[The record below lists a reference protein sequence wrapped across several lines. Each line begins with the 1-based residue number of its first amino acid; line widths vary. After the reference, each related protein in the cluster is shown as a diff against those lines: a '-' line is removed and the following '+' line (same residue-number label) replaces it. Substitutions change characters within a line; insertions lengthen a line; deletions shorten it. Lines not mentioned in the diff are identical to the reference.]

1 MEFASTNFIWMFLPA
16 CLILFYLAKWVLRSK
31 ARDIVCKVILL
42 AFSLYFYYLAGWK
55 GLIVLAVLILINY
68 FGGLGIG
75 AFASRERVIGRTA
88 LLVVMIIIN
97 VEWLAF
103 YKYFG
108 LFSGRSI
115 IMPLAFSFVIFQSI
129 SYLVDVSRGKVQA
142 DKNLL
147 NYALFT
153 TFFGQMSQGPILR
166 YDDFGAQI
174 VGKERSFTETIHA
187 ADFAAGLKRFCY
199 GLGKK
204 IIIANTVAEVCDK
217 IWEQPQ
223 GIGTPVAW
231 FGLLLYTLQIY
242 FDFSGYSD
250 MAVGIGKMFGLQIK
264 ENFDYPYTSLSIRE
278 FWRRWHMSLGS
289 WFRDYIYIPLGGS
302 RVNLGRIC
310 FNLFVV
316 FLVTG
321 VWHGADITFIIW
333 GLIFALFSI
342 LERLFLGKWLDK
354 NPVKILNWIYCMIV
368 VMLGWV
374 FFRAADLPQALI
386 YFKELFSFTSSAQ
399 HLTVIGYLNVDLIFA
414 IVCGILFCGFFQRL
428 FKKLYLKIQNT
439 IPFVSVDL
447 ILQIAVLAWSILMI
461 LQGSYTPSIYGR
473 F

>member
-129 SYLVDVSRGKVQA
+129 SYLADVSRGKVQA

-174 VGKERSFTETIHA
+174 VGKEKSFTE
-187 ADFAAGLKRFCY
+187 K
-199 GLGKK
+199 
-204 IIIANTVAEVCDK
+204 
-217 IWEQPQ
+217 
-223 GIGTPVAW
+223 
-231 FGLLLYTLQIY
+231 
-242 FDFSGYSD
+242 
-250 MAVGIGKMFGLQIK
+250 
-264 ENFDYPYTSLSIRE
+264 
-278 FWRRWHMSLGS
+278 
-289 WFRDYIYIPLGGS
+289 
-302 RVNLGRIC
+302 
-310 FNLFVV
+310 
-316 FLVTG
+316 
-321 VWHGADITFIIW
+321 
-333 GLIFALFSI
+333 
-342 LERLFLGKWLDK
+342 
-354 NPVKILNWIYCMIV
+354 
-368 VMLGWV
+368 
-374 FFRAADLPQALI
+374 
-386 YFKELFSFTSSAQ
+386 
-399 HLTVIGYLNVDLIFA
+399 
-414 IVCGILFCGFFQRL
+414 
-428 FKKLYLKIQNT
+428 
-439 IPFVSVDL
+439 
-447 ILQIAVLAWSILMI
+447 
-461 LQGSYTPSIYGR
+461 
-473 F
+473 